1 MSAGALS
8 GIDALG
14 RGVSSLRAN
23 WELIL
28 VATGGTLVV
37 ALVALAGLAPAV
49 ALVGLSLVDLL
60 GAAAGAST
68 SAALALRDLDPAALG
83 GAALIAAA
91 LAFVGALLVA
101 SLVQCWVQAGILGTL
116 WTADAQAPPGP
127 RRPALS
133 FRTFSPRL
141 FAAEARRNFL
151 RLLGFYGV
159 VLAFGIVWTLLAA
172 GLVAGAVA
180 AGQGLDGIAGVA
192 IGCGGA
198 IPLLCALVILVLGVA
213 VGQADVPRPESSA
226 LGAVETGFRVLG
238 RRLGACALLYLIFIA
253 VAVAVATVEGLTSFT
268 SSLLLAD
275 APAAGLTVGILLF
288 VAQTLVQTALT
299 LGLTAGLVAL
309 VRAEAARGEIA
320 A

>member
-1 MSAGALS
+1 VSPGVLS

-14 RGVSSLRAN
+14 RGVSSVRAN

-68 SAALALRDLDPAALG
+68 SAALALRDLDPSTLG
-83 GAALIAAA
+83 GAALVAAA
-91 LAFVGALLVA
+91 LTFVGALLVA

-116 WTADAQAPPGP
+116 WAADGQSPPGP

-133 FRTFSPRL
+133 FRTFTPRL
-141 FAAEARRNFL
+141 FAAQASRHFL

-159 VLAFGIVWTLLAA
+159 VFGLGIVWLLLAL
-172 GLVAGAVA
+172 GLVLGAVA
-180 AGQGLDGIAGVA
+180 AGQGLGGGAGVA
-192 IGCGGA
+192 IGCLGA
-198 IPLLCALVILVLGVA
+198 IPLGFAMLVLALGVA
-213 VGQADVPRPESSA
+213 VGQADVPRPGGSA
-226 LGAVETGFRVLG
+226 LAAVKTGFRVLG

-253 VAVAVATVEGLTSFT
+253 VAVAVATAEGLLSFT

-275 APAAGLTVGILLF
+275 APAAALAAGTFLF
-288 VAQTLVQTALT
+288 VVQTLVQTALT